1 MTDKQYKRYA
11 EIEEELESIRL
22 FIKGYKHTK
31 LPFIKLFF
39 AKPKFRLKRKQYSLC
54 DAYDI
59 TVSGALQEKII
70 AVIEQY
76 VDEKERRNIKIKLYL
91 EMGLKNIN
99 DFKENS

>member
-1 MTDKQYKRYA
+1 MTNKQYKRYA

-22 FIKGYKHTK
+22 FLKGCKHTK

-39 AKPKFRLKRKQYSLC
+39 AKPKFRLKRRQYALC

-59 TVSGALQEKII
+59 TASGALQEKII

-76 VDEKERRNIKIKLYL
+76 VDEKE
-91 EMGLKNIN
+91 
-99 DFKENS
+99 KEQKEL

>member
-22 FIKGYKHTK
+22 FIKGYKHIK

-76 VDEKERRNIKIKLYL
+76 VDEKE
-91 EMGLKNIN
+91 
-99 DFKENS
+99 KEQEEL